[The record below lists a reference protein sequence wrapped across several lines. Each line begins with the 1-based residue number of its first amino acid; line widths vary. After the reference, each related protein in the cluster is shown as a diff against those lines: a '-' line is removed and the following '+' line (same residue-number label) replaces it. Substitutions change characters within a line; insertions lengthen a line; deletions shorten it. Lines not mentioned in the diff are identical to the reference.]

1 MAAARPASE
10 ESLLI
15 LFERSAAPAVR
26 SGEFEVASRRI
37 AARAFPYAG
46 EVGVSRFRF
55 DPAERRFL
63 QRSPD
68 GTVLAGPDEA
78 DPWRTALLRGPSG
91 PVLVGPC
98 SAGEEVQGA
107 YLAAAEGARS
117 SGRAVY
123 LLDPEPSG
131 LPEEPGAVFTAL
143 FVRFPGLQAS
153 REAFAAALSRGIPSG
168 WIFPFVPGWTARPD
182 VLEELVASAAAAGS
196 RFLSPLPLADDGHS
210 RRLAVEAASAAAP
223 EGTDGLFERVHHG
236 ASARELREAR
246 DLLRAACARE
256 GLGLFPPRP
265 VGLHEPA
272 SNAAAAARLEE
283 KAQESSDN
291 EHRAALLH
299 AAARW
304 IDEWG
309 RDLAPVARE
318 GNLPKVFPFGADLA
332 REAEEAFLA
341 GAR

>member
-1 MAAARPASE
+1 M
-10 ESLLI
+10 I
-15 LFERSAAPAVR
+15 VFEKSATPIVR
-26 SGEFEVASRRI
+26 SGEFEIASRRV

-46 EVGVSRFRF
+46 EVGPARFRF
-55 DPAERRFL
+55 DPAEHRFL
-63 QRSPD
+63 HRAAD
-68 GTVLAGPDEA
+68 GTVLAGPHEA
-78 DPWRTALLRGPSG
+78 DAWRIALLRGPSG

-98 SAGEEVQGA
+98 STGEEVQGA

-131 LPEEPGAVFTAL
+131 LPEDPGAVYTAL
-143 FVRFPGLQAS
+143 FVRLPGLEGS
-153 REAFAAALSRGIPSG
+153 NESFEAALARGIPSG
-168 WIFPFVPGWTARPD
+168 WIFPLVPGWTTRPD
-182 VLEELVASAAAAGS
+182 TLEDLATRAAGAGA
-196 RFLSPLPLADDGHS
+196 RFLAPLPLADDGPS

-223 EGTDGLFERVHHG
+223 EHAEELFERVHHG
-236 ASARELREAR
+236 ASAEELRDAR
-246 DLLRAACARE
+246 VFLRAACERK
-256 GLGLFPPRP
+256 GLDLLPPRP

-272 SNAAAAARLEE
+272 ANASAAARLEE
-283 KAQESSDN
+283 RAQESPEN

-309 RDLAPVARE
+309 RDLAPICRE

-332 REAEEAFLA
+332 REAEEALLI

>member
-1 MAAARPASE
+1 MGA
-10 ESLLI
+10 
-15 LFERSAAPAVR
+15 
-26 SGEFEVASRRI
+26 
-37 AARAFPYAG
+37 
-46 EVGVSRFRF
+46 SRFRF
-55 DPAERRFL
+55 DPAERRFVA
-63 QRSPD
+63 RAPD
-68 GTVLAGPDEA
+68 GIVLTGPHEP

-98 SAGEEVQGA
+98 SIGEEVEGA

-131 LPEEPGAVFTAL
+131 LPDEPGAVFTAL
-143 FVRFPGLQAS
+143 FVRFPRLETSNGS
-153 REAFAAALSRGIPSG
+153 FEAALARGIPSG

-182 VLEELVASAAAAGS
+182 TLEDLVTKAAAAGA
-196 RFLSPLPLADDGHS
+196 RFLAPLPLADDGQS

-223 EGTDGLFERVHHG
+223 EGEEGLFERVHHG
-236 ASARELREAR
+236 SSAQELQEAREV
-246 DLLRAACARE
+246 LRAACARE
-256 GLGLFPPRP
+256 GLDLLPPRP
-265 VGLHEPA
+265 VGFREPA
-272 SNAAAAARLEE
+272 ANAAAAARLEE
-283 KAQESSDN
+283 KAQESSEN

-309 RDLAPVARE
+309 RDLAPIARE

-332 REAEEAFLA
+332 REAEEALLI

>member
-1 MAAARPASE
+1 M
-10 ESLLI
+10 I
-15 LFERSAAPAVR
+15 LFERSATPSVR

-46 EVGVSRFRF
+46 EVGPSRFRF
-55 DPAERRFL
+55 DPVERRFL
-63 QRSPD
+63 SRAAD
-68 GTVLAGPDEA
+68 GTVLAGPHEA
-78 DPWRTALLRGPSG
+78 GAWRTALLRGPSG

-98 SAGEEVQGA
+98 STGEEIQGA

-131 LPEEPGAVFTAL
+131 LPEKPGAVFTAL

-153 REAFAAALSRGIPSG
+153 NEALEAALARGIPSG
-168 WIFPFVPGWTARPD
+168 WIFPFVPGWTAEPD
-182 VLEELVASAAAAGS
+182 AVEDLVANAAAVGAS
-196 RFLSPLPLADDGHS
+196 FLSLLPLADDGQS

-223 EGTDGLFERVHHG
+223 ERAEGFFERVHHG
-236 ASARELREAR
+236 GSPAELRQAR
-246 DLLRAACARE
+246 DRFREACARE
-256 GLGLFPPRP
+256 GLELVPPRP

-272 SNAAAAARLEE
+272 ANAAAAARLEE
-283 KAQESSDN
+283 KAQASSEN

-304 IDEWG
+304 IDESG
-309 RDLAPVARE
+309 RDLAPIARE

-332 REAEEAFLA
+332 REAEEALLI

>member
-1 MAAARPASE
+1 MGA
-10 ESLLI
+10 
-15 LFERSAAPAVR
+15 
-26 SGEFEVASRRI
+26 
-37 AARAFPYAG
+37 
-46 EVGVSRFRF
+46 SRFRF
-55 DPAERRFL
+55 DPAERRFVA
-63 QRSPD
+63 RAPD
-68 GTVLAGPDEA
+68 GIVLTGPHEP

-98 SAGEEVQGA
+98 SIGEEVEGA

-131 LPEEPGAVFTAL
+131 LPDEPGAVFTAL
-143 FVRFPGLQAS
+143 FVRFPGLETS
-153 REAFAAALSRGIPSG
+153 NGSFEAALARGIPSG

-182 VLEELVASAAAAGS
+182 TLEDLVTKAAAAGA
-196 RFLSPLPLADDGHS
+196 RFLAPLPLADDGQS

-223 EGTDGLFERVHHG
+223 EGEEGLFERVHHG
-236 ASARELREAR
+236 SSAQELQEAREV
-246 DLLRAACARE
+246 LRAACARE
-256 GLGLFPPRP
+256 GLDLLPPRP
-265 VGLHEPA
+265 VGFREPA
-272 SNAAAAARLEE
+272 ANAAAAARLEE
-283 KAQESSDN
+283 KAQESSEN

-309 RDLAPVARE
+309 RDLAPIARE

-332 REAEEAFLA
+332 REAEEALLI

>member
-1 MAAARPASE
+1 V
-10 ESLLI
+10 I
-15 LFERSAAPAVR
+15 VFEKSAIPIVR
-26 SGEFEVASRRI
+26 SGEFDVASRRV

-46 EVGVSRFRF
+46 EVGASRFRF
-55 DPAERRFL
+55 DPVERRFL
-63 QRSPD
+63 HRAAE
-68 GTVLAGPDEA
+68 GTIQAGPHQPDA
-78 DPWRTALLRGPSG
+78 WRTALLRGPSG

-131 LPEEPGAVFTAL
+131 LPEDPGAVYTAL
-143 FVRFPGLQAS
+143 FVRFPGLETS
-153 REAFAAALSRGIPSG
+153 NDSFEAALARGIPSG

-182 VLEELVASAAAAGS
+182 TLEDLVTSAAGAGA
-196 RFLSPLPLADDGHS
+196 RFLAPLPLADDGQS
-210 RRLAVEAASAAAP
+210 RRLAVEAASAAVP
-223 EGTDGLFERVHHG
+223 GRSEGLFERVHHG
-236 ASARELREAR
+236 ASAQELRDAR
-246 DLLRAACARE
+246 EFLRAACARE
-256 GLGLFPPRP
+256 GLDLLPPRP
-265 VGLHEPA
+265 VGLHEAAANA
-272 SNAAAAARLEE
+272 SAAARLEE
-283 KAQESSDN
+283 KAQESSEN

-309 RDLAPVARE
+309 RDLAPIARE

-332 REAEEAFLA
+332 REVEEALLI